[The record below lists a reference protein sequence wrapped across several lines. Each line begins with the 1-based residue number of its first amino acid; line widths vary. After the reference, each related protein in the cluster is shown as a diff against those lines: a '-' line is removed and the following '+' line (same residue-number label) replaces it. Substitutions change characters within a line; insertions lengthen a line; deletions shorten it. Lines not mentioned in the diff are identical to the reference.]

1 MGIDLKAGGRIR
13 LHKKRKVKSTN
24 IYHKLLIKL
33 YKFLSRRTK
42 SKFNKSVLN
51 KNNIKFKNKSFTNFL
66 IKTNKI
72 FSKKTNSQLRK
83 NEQEIIL
90 AK

>member
-1 MGIDLKAGGRIR
+1 MGIDLKAGGHIR
-13 LHKKRKVKSTN
+13 LHKRYKLHSPY
-24 IYHKLLIKL
+24 IYYHLLVKL

-51 KNNIKFKNKSFTNFL
+51 KNNIKFKNKLFTNFL